1 MSHKTICQLFVIP
14 ASLGA
19 SLCVSAP
26 LETPVPQAEVTTLSA
41 APVGK
46 GDNANPPVQPTGI
59 QDAPTIANTEF
70 LEQIRE
76 SGKQQAAEADYKLAV
91 QSANNN
97 NKGTASELI
106 REAAF
111 LQPANTRYLHLASRL
126 AFELKDY
133 KSTEMYLF
141 RLLAIYRAE
150 STPDALKQITLF
162 DELATLYRV
171 RGQKSAERSAL
182 MEGLALKKTIFGEGH
197 PYIIDDL
204 YRLAALDL
212 DSGNIG
218 ESKRHLERAF
228 ELLET
233 SSVAIDDRDV
243 ATAFHNIGELYSA
256 TGQLGEA
263 ESAYLK
269 ALVFWN
275 KAPEMNRQGIEMTTA
290 RLARIQA
297 AQSSTEVVQSFT
309 GSQGDKSLGVTPYSP
324 GEARARM

>member
-1 MSHKTICQLFVIP
+1 MSHKVICQLFVIT

-19 SLCVSAP
+19 PLCVSAP
-26 LETPVPQAEVTTLSA
+26 LDAPEPQAEVAVVATAS
-41 APVGK
+41 VGK
-46 GDNANPPVQPTGI
+46 GDDVNPVSRPTEI
-59 QDAPTIANTEF
+59 QVAPTIVSTEI

-76 SGKQQAAEADYKLAV
+76 SGKQQAAEAAYKLAV
-91 QSANNN
+91 QSTNNN
-97 NKGTASELI
+97 NKGTAIGLI

-133 KSTEMYLF
+133 KLTEIYLF

-150 STPDALKQITLF
+150 PMQEPLKQIALF

-171 RGQKSAERSAL
+171 RGEKIAERSAL
-182 MEGLALKKTIFGEGH
+182 MEGLAIKKATFGDDH
-197 PYIIDDL
+197 PFIIDDL

-212 DSGNIG
+212 TSGDIG
-218 ESKRHLERAF
+218 ESKRHLKHAF
-228 ELLET
+228 DLLEN

-256 TGQLGEA
+256 TGQWGEA

-275 KAPEMNRQGIEMTTA
+275 KAPEINRQGIEMTTK

-297 AQSSTEVVQSFT
+297 AQSST
-309 GSQGDKSLGVTPYSP
+309 GSQGDKVLSVTPYLS
-324 GEARARM
+324 GQARTRM